1 LRAKSGVIRNE
12 PFAGAFPSP
21 REMSADDRSFTAAAT
36 RAFRERGLSAKKS
49 FGQNFL
55 VDRGLARQIAELS
68 AYEEG
73 GTVVEVGA
81 GLGAL
86 TEPLLDRAARVVA
99 IERDRDLCP
108 ILREAFAGPIAD
120 GKLMVREADAKQ
132 IDLGAELRLGPPP
145 RVLAGNLP
153 YQLTG
158 PLLERATSLAPSID
172 RAVFMVQAE
181 VAARLVAQPA
191 AEAYGALTVFVA
203 AAFQV
208 SRAITVGSG
217 VFHPRPGV
225 DSAVVVL
232 LPHRPPRAEETAAFR
247 AAVRAAFAQRRKTLR
262 NAWRALGA
270 PAAVAASA
278 GAAGVD
284 LDRRGETL
292 SVEEFARFASALA
305 NTTAHQ

>member
-1 LRAKSGVIRNE
+1 MNRSPKRL
-12 PFAGAFPSP
+12 PSP
-21 REMSADDRSFTAAAT
+21 TDASAGDHSLAALAT

-55 VDRGLARQIAELS
+55 VDRGLARQIAELC
-68 AYEEG
+68 AYEAG

-108 ILREAFAGPIAD
+108 ILRDAFAGPIED
-120 GKLMVREADAKQ
+120 GKLVVREADAKQ
-132 IDLGAELRLGPPP
+132 IDLGAELAGGPVP
-145 RVLAGNLP
+145 RVLCGNLP

-158 PLLERATSLAPSID
+158 PLLERTTSLARSID

-181 VAARLVAQPA
+181 VAERLVAEPA
-191 AEAYGALTVFVA
+191 SEAYGALTIFVG
-203 AAFQV
+203 AAFRV
-208 SRAITVGSG
+208 SRALRVGSG
-217 VFHPRPGV
+217 AFHPRPGV

-232 LPHRPPRAEETAAFR
+232 SPLLPPRAEETEAFR

-270 PAAVAASA
+270 PAAIAASA
-278 GAAGVD
+278 DAVGID

-292 SVEEFARFASALA
+292 SVEEFARFASELA
-305 NTTAHQ
+305 RH

>member
-1 LRAKSGVIRNE
+1 MNRSEKRPPAA
-12 PFAGAFPSP
+12 PDA
-21 REMSADDRSFTAAAT
+21 SAEDRPLTALAT
-36 RAFRERGLSAKKS
+36 QAFRERGLSAKKS

-86 TEPLLDRAARVVA
+86 TEPLLERAARVVA

-108 ILREAFAGPIAD
+108 ILRDAFAGPIAD
-120 GKLMVREADAKQ
+120 GKLIVREADAKQ
-132 IDLGAELRLGPPP
+132 IDLGSELDLGPPP
-145 RVLAGNLP
+145 RVIAGNLP

-158 PLLERATSLAPSID
+158 PLLERTTALARSID

-181 VAARLVAQPA
+181 VAERLVAKPA
-191 AEAYGALTVFVA
+191 SEAYGALTVFVGA
-203 AAFQV
+203 SFHVNRAF
-208 SRAITVGSG
+208 AVGSG
-217 VFHPRPGV
+217 AFHPRPGV

-232 LPHRPPRAEETAAFR
+232 LPLRPPRAEETATFR

-270 PAAVAASA
+270 PATIAACAAAASI
-278 GAAGVD
+278 D
-284 LDRRGETL
+284 LERRGETL
-292 SVEEFARFASALA
+292 SVEEFARFASELA
-305 NTTAHQ
+305 SMIARQ

>member
-1 LRAKSGVIRNE
+1 
-12 PFAGAFPSP
+12 
-21 REMSADDRSFTAAAT
+21 MSADDRPFTAAAT
-36 RAFRERGLSAKKS
+36 RAFRERGLTAKKS

-68 AYEEG
+68 AYEKG

-86 TEPLLDRAARVVA
+86 TEPLLDRAALVVA

-108 ILREAFAGPIAD
+108 VLRDAFARPIAD
-120 GKLMVREADAKQ
+120 GKLVVREADAKQ
-132 IDLGAELRLGPPP
+132 IDFAAELCLGPPP

-158 PLLERATSLAPSID
+158 PLLERATSLASSID

-181 VAARLVAQPA
+181 VADRLVAKPA
-191 AEAYGALTVFVA
+191 SEAYGALTVFVA

-217 VFHPRPGV
+217 AFHPRPGV

-232 LPHRPPRAEETAAFR
+232 SPHRPPRAEETAAFR

-262 NAWRALGA
+262 NAWRAVGA
-270 PAAVAASA
+270 PAAVAACA
-278 GAAGVD
+278 EAAGID

-292 SVEEFARFASALA
+292 SVEEFARFASELA
-305 NTTAHQ
+305 SRTAHQ